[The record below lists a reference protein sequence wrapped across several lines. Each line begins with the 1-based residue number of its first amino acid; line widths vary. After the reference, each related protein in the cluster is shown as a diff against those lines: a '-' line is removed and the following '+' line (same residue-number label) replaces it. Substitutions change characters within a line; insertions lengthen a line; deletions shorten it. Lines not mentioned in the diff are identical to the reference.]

1 MVNPATIALLATLAK
16 GPDNV
21 PLSPSQEIGI
31 PKFEKYDISMVRI
44 PVHLFHNQ
52 RCIPD
57 PSDLRNNA
65 VITGVS
71 MIPI

>member
-44 PVHLFHNQ
+44 PVHLFHDQ
-52 RCIPD
+52 
-57 PSDLRNNA
+57 
-65 VITGVS
+65 
-71 MIPI
+71 